1 MEDSEL
7 DAAVPTK
14 ETPPSG
20 YVHYKTT
27 ESIMGFLVYVAMIFW
42 SLMPYLNGI
51 YLTLNSWR
59 EGRDKHGWK
68 VSGKQKRNADSQPA
82 NPPTSVKKVTRF
94 DLDLHALMDLTTAT
108 EAPRIPV

>member
-14 ETPPSG
+14 ETLPSG

-27 ESIMGFLVYVAMIFW
+27 ESIVGFLVYVAMAYRSF
-42 SLMPYLNGI
+42 MPYLKGT

-59 EGRDKHGWK
+59 EGHDKHGWK
-68 VSGKQKRNADSQPA
+68 VSGKQKRDADTKNHS
-82 NPPTSVKKVTRF
+82 PPT
-94 DLDLHALMDLTTAT
+94 LQ
-108 EAPRIPV
+108 PG